1 MSRQDAFERIVA
13 GLNKAMLD
21 DACWPGTSALIDEAL
36 RTEGSLLV
44 FWDERPKGNT
54 EIFFTKCHFHGLDR
68 SAWMREYFRSYYA
81 QDEHHP
87 RLNALPDETI
97 VPFAELYSDE
107 ERKTSRAYNEFW
119 LRYHGRNALAVR
131 LDGPCGSRIAWGIAD
146 PVDAAGWSSP
156 QLDMVARVIPH
167 LRQYVRVRTALVDAG
182 ALGRSAAELLGNAR
196 AGVVQLGPRGRIV
209 EANDRAREVLVRND
223 GLCAADGEL
232 RAVSPADNDRLQ
244 RLLAQALPRFGE
256 QGASG
261 SMPVRRASARPSF
274 ALHVTPVTHREMAH
288 RSRHVAALVLIVDPA
303 DRARVDPGLVRSV
316 LDLTPAEAEV
326 AVLLAEGRTVRQ
338 IAAATGRGYTTVR
351 THLKHMF
358 AKLGVSRQ
366 VEVVQL
372 VSTLSSLPGSRD

>member
-1 MSRQDAFERIVA
+1 MSRHDAFERIVA

-21 DACWPGTSALIDEAL
+21 DAHWPGTTALIDEAL
-36 RTEGSLLV
+36 RVEGSLLV

-54 EIFFTKCHFHGLDR
+54 EIFFAKCHFHGLDR

-107 ERKTSRAYNEFW
+107 ERRTSRAYNEFW
-119 LRYHGRNALAVR
+119 LRYHGRDALAVR

-146 PVDAAGWSSP
+146 PVDAGGWSSP
-156 QLDMVARVIPH
+156 QLDMVARVMPH
-167 LRQYVRVRTALVDAG
+167 IRQYVRVRTALVDAG
-182 ALGRSAAELLGNAR
+182 ALGRSATELLGHAR
-196 AGVVQLGPRGRIV
+196 AGVVQLDRRGRIV
-209 EANDRAREVLVRND
+209 EANDRARAILLRND
-223 GLCAADGEL
+223 GLSAGDGEL
-232 RAVSPADNDRLQ
+232 RAVAPADNDRLQ

-261 SMPVRRASARPSF
+261 SMLARRPSLRPSF
-274 ALHVTPVTHREMAH
+274 ALHVTPVTNRELEH
-288 RSRHVAALVLIVDPA
+288 RSRHVAALVLIVDPLE
-303 DRARVDPGLVRSV
+303 RARVDPRLVERV
-316 LDLTPAEAEV
+316 LGLTPAEAEV
-326 AVLLAEGRTVRQ
+326 AVLLAEGRTAPQ

-372 VSTLSSLPGSRD
+372 VLALSSVPASRG